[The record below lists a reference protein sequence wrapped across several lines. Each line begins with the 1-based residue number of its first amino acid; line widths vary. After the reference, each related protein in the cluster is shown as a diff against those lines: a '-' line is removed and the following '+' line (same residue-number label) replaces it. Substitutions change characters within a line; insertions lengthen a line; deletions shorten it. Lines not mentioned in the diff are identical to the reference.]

1 MLTQY
6 VTIPEKYNQ
15 GQMQHNTNISK
26 KLTNL
31 TKEIYQ
37 SLAEIGHKSIS

>member
-15 GQMQHNTNISK
+15 EQLQHNTNISK

-31 TKEIYQ
+31 QKKY
-37 SLAEIGHKSIS
+37 ISH